1 MSEMLRYPQADPEFT
16 VALSLSLVLIGFD
29 GHRLQVLLARSSK
42 PPYEGALFLPSRYL
56 GASDELSTSARQMF
70 VELFG
75 YDNPA
80 GIEQLQAFGKVFRH
94 PGGRVVNIAHYATV
108 RTEDFRAEA
117 WERHGMQWAPYT
129 AVPELAFDHNEIVA
143 YAQERFK
150 RRVKRRPVGFS
161 LLPDPFTLGQLQ
173 TLYETALGTPF
184 DKRNFRK
191 KLRKTDIL
199 LPLSTKADG
208 RHPGQHKGALLFRF
222 NTEKYEKLRLEG
234 YDFLF

>member
-1 MSEMLRYPQADPEFT
+1 MLRYPQAEPEFK

-29 GHRLQVLLARSSK
+29 GKGLQVLLARSSK

-56 GASDELSTSARQMF
+56 GPGDELSTSARQMF

-75 YDNPA
+75 YDNAA

-117 WERHGMQWAPYT
+117 WETHGMMWAPYV
-129 AVPELAFDHNEIVA
+129 AVPELAFDHNEIVK

-173 TLYETALGTPF
+173 VLYETALSTAF

-199 LPLSTKADG
+199 LPLTSKADG
-208 RHPGQHKGALLFRF
+208 RQPGQHKGALLFRF